1 MSEPTEPRVLLVD
14 DELDFLDSLQQR
26 LRLRGLPTFTAA
38 SGLEALETL
47 RREDVD
53 VVVLDVRM
61 PGMDGIETLRRI
73 KEGHPRVEVVMLTG
87 HADLET
93 SLEGMRF
100 GFFDYLT
107 KPVKVDLLIE
117 KIREAYRRGSGERV
131 EGGAETFTDK
141 LQEHMIV
148 ADRLASLGELAASIA
163 HEINNPLAVISEA
176 AGWLRS
182 CIDRGTKSGDEL
194 NAEIERSLKK
204 IESAVERAAR
214 ISHSFLRFARGP
226 DANVRDVDL
235 DELASEVRELML
247 RSAAAS
253 NIEIVVDRLP
263 QRPVVAKTDP
273 FQLRQV
279 LLNLVTN
286 AVQAIG
292 SNGTVEIRVDQR
304 SGQAVIGVIDDGPGI
319 AEDHVERIFE
329 PFFTTKDGTHGTGL
343 GLAVSRG
350 IVEKLGG
357 VLEVEN
363 RPGEGCTFR
372 VTLPLG
378 RD

>member
-1 MSEPTEPRVLLVD
+1 
-14 DELDFLDSLQQR
+14 
-26 LRLRGLPTFTAA
+26 
-38 SGLEALETL
+38 
-47 RREDVD
+47 
-53 VVVLDVRM
+53 
-61 PGMDGIETLRRI
+61 
-73 KEGHPRVEVVMLTG
+73 MLTG

-117 KIREAYRRGSGERV
+117 KIGEAHRRGAGERIG
-131 EGGAETFTDK
+131 EGTETFTHK

-182 CIDRGTKSGDEL
+182 RVERGTLSSHEL
-194 NAEIERSLKK
+194 TSEVERALTK
-204 IESAVERAAR
+204 IESAVQRAAR
-214 ISHSFLRFARGP
+214 ISHNFLRFARAP
-226 DANVRDVDL
+226 DAYVREVDL
-235 DELASEVRELML
+235 GEMASEVRDLML

-253 NIEIVVDRLP
+253 RIEIELDRP
-263 QRPVVAKTDP
+263 AEHPVLTRTDP
-273 FQLRQV
+273 FQLRQI

-292 SNGTVEIRVDQR
+292 SDGQVVIRVEQ
-304 SGQAVIGVIDDGPGI
+304 QPEAAIVEVIDDGPGI
-319 AEDHVERIFE
+319 PDDHIERIFE
-329 PFFTTKDGTHGTGL
+329 PFFTTKEEGQGTGL

-357 VLEVEN
+357 RIEVES
-363 RPGEGCTFR
+363 RPGSGCTFT
-372 VTLPLG
+372 VVLPD
-378 RD
+378 RRA